1 METINITTA
10 PSAIGPY
17 SQGKLAGNLLFAS
30 GQIPL
35 NPETGEIV
43 GSSIAEQTEQVM
55 KNISAI
61 LSSQGLTFDN
71 VIKTSCYLTDM
82 NNFAAFNEVYGKYFH
97 DNLPARTAVAVLAL
111 PKNAQVE
118 VEIIAELH

>member
-1 METINITTA
+1 MKTIVTSTA

-17 SQGKLAGNLLFAS
+17 SQGKIVGNLLFAS

-43 GSSIAEQTEQVM
+43 GSSITEQTAQVM
-55 KNISAI
+55 KNVDAI
-61 LSSQGLTFDN
+61 LSSQGLGFDN
-71 VIKTSCYLTDM
+71 VVKTTCYLTDM
-82 NNFAAFNEVYGKYFH
+82 DNFAAFNEVYGKYFS

-111 PKNAQVE
+111 PKDAMVE
-118 VEIIAELH
+118 VEIIAEIA